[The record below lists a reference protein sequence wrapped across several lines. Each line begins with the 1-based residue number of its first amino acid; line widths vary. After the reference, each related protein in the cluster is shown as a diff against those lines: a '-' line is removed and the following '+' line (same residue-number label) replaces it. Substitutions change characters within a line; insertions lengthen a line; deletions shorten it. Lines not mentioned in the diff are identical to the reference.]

1 MNSAEFEQLWKSF
14 ETARH
19 TSTDSYENAAWW
31 GHRLPAL
38 EPDKGHRHLERLLS
52 RLLQRSHDY
61 GITLFLL
68 ERLSDPAV
76 LELICKHIQPL
87 PDIQSADEEAH
98 LADLIRILAA
108 SDEPSLEAPVSQYLL
123 ERTIGPHWSTVPW
136 SLWPHSK
143 TLFGKAWKRY
153 FLECAETDWMGTLVV
168 KSFLVDSAAISLVRD
183 HLCEDSPEQ
192 WDLLRNALIQQAG
205 SVSWLST
212 NDRLLLDD
220 CLK

>member
-1 MNSAEFEQLWKSF
+1 MSSAEFEQLWISF
-14 ETARH
+14 ESARDA
-19 TSTDSYENAAWW
+19 STDSYENAAWW
-31 GHRLPAL
+31 GNRLPGL
-38 EPDKGHRHLERLLS
+38 EPAKGNRQLERLLS

-76 LELICKHIQPL
+76 LELICTHIQPL

-108 SDEPSLEAPVSQYLL
+108 SDEPSLEAPVRYYLL
-123 ERTIGPHWSTVPW
+123 ERTIGPHWATVPW

-143 TLFGKAWKRY
+143 NLFGEAWKRY
-153 FLECAETDWMGTLVV
+153 FLECAETDWMGTLVI
-168 KSFLVDSAAISLVRD
+168 KSFLADTAAISLVRE
-183 HLCEDSPEQ
+183 HLSEEYPRQ
-192 WDLLRNALIQQAG
+192 WDLLRNTLIQQAG
-205 SVSWLST
+205 SVSWLSAD
-212 NDRLLLDD
+212 DRLLLDD